1 MHTLQNLQ
9 IEELHSVLVAQLSGL
24 ERAIRSHDAIAVNLW
39 SKRVSQVSSA
49 IASKRQ
55 AAR

>member
-9 IEELHSVLVAQLSGL
+9 IEELHTVLLAQLSGL
-24 ERAIRSHDAIAVNLW
+24 ERAIRSHDALGVTMW

-49 IASKRQ
+49 IASKR
-55 AAR
+55 